1 MASSEKST
9 ITRTGA
15 NPIPELSIV
24 LFLII
29 HSSSRLSVFAVETL
43 PIFFF
48 LLSAFTGKIM
58 STSTITTITV
68 FCGSADGVNP
78 IYLEAARAMGRLLA
92 QRSITLIYG
101 AGKTGLMG
109 AVADGAL
116 SAGGQVVGV
125 IPSNLNTPRLAHAG
139 LTRLEV
145 SPDIHTRKAR
155 MSALAEA
162 FIALPGGFGTFDE
175 LFETLTWA
183 QIGLHHKPV
192 GLLNTLGYYDPLL
205 ALVEHARAEG
215 FIYNEHRDLLLSDR
229 DPLALLESLERYTP
243 PAGLARWVERPPQV

>member
-1 MASSEKST
+1 
-9 ITRTGA
+9 
-15 NPIPELSIV
+15 
-24 LFLII
+24 
-29 HSSSRLSVFAVETL
+29 
-43 PIFFF
+43 
-48 LLSAFTGKIM
+48 M
-58 STSTITTITV
+58 STPSLQSITV

-78 IYLEAARAMGRLLA
+78 TYLSAAEAMGRLLA
-92 QRSITLIYG
+92 QRGITLIYG

-125 IPSNLNTPRLAHAG
+125 IPPNLNTPRLAHAG

-145 SPDIHTRKAR
+145 APDIQQRKAR
-155 MSALAEA
+155 MSALAQA

-215 FIYNEHRDLLLSDR
+215 FIYSEHRGLLLSES
-229 DPLALLESLERYTP
+229 DPLALLDALERYTP
-243 PAGLARWVERPPQV
+243 PAGLERWVERPPQP